1 MGCPIRTLQ
10 DHGLVTGSPGLFAGS
25 CVLHRLS
32 TPSHPPCTLVPGHTN
47 RTPCFLLRFHTRT
60 ASSPRRCIRTSSRL
74 PPHPRLRLDEPEV
87 RPASIDRFINLWHYK
102 IIFPTRIQPASFD
115 LGRSGQHFFTTCSPS
130 TPNHT
135 CVRFRLRRHSLSL
148 LTRAPGHE
156 SSALR
161 RKTASGKS
169 SVEGRSFVSGCQGRH
184 PKAGF
189 LVENRSS
196 DWHGRFS
203 LAAASLAG
211 GESRPSSLSVK
222 RQGAFVLTSPST
234 TRT

>member
-10 DHGLVTGSPGLFAGS
+10 DHSLVTGSLGLFAGS

-102 IIFPTRIQPASFD
+102 IIFPTRIQPASCD

-130 TPNHT
+130 TPNRT
-135 CVRFRLRRHSLSL
+135 CVRSDWTTFTLATDKSARSRVVRLAAKNCFREVVRGRTIVCIRLSRKASKGRL
-148 LTRAPGHE
+148 
-156 SSALR
+156 SR
-161 RKTASGKS
+161 RKPFVGLAWPFQPCRCL
-169 SVEGRSFVSGCQGRH
+169 VGRGR
-184 PKAGF
+184 
-189 LVENRSS
+189 V
-196 DWHGRFS
+196 
-203 LAAASLAG
+203 
-211 GESRPSSLSVK
+211 
-222 RQGAFVLTSPST
+222 
-234 TRT
+234 